1 VKGRRIV
8 RRRSAFGVLVIPFA
22 LDAFA
27 EVAYALWRKRDDEDD
42 WWHAPAAQGARTETP
57 LAAARRLAGVPRDAA
72 YRALDSRA
80 VVEIDD
86 CPATC
91 ILPQYAYGVRVDPA
105 DLRAPAGHEQ
115 LWVSYKVAEGLL
127 RSEAERN
134 ALWELRRR
142 LGLPRVCR

>member
-1 VKGRRIV
+1 M
-8 RRRSAFGVLVIPFA
+8 RRRFAFGVLVIPFA

-27 EVAYALWRKRDDEDD
+27 EVAYALWRGGDDDD

-57 LAAARRLAGVPRDAA
+57 LAAARRLTGVPGDAA

-80 VVEIDD
+80 MIAVDEC

-91 ILPQYAYGVRVDPA
+91 ILPQYAFGVRVDPA
-105 DLRAPAGHEQ
+105 DVRVPAGHEQ
-115 LWVSYKVAEGLL
+115 LWVSYEVAEGML

-142 LGLPRVCR
+142 LGPPRVCR

>member
-1 VKGRRIV
+1 V
-8 RRRSAFGVLVIPFA
+8 RRRAAFGVLVIPFA

-27 EVAYALWRKRDDEDD
+27 EVAYALWRRRDDDD
-42 WWHAPAAQGARTETP
+42 WWHAPAAQGTRTETP
-57 LAAARRLAGVPRDAA
+57 LATARRLAGVAADDA

-80 VVEIDD
+80 MIAVDEC

-91 ILPQYAYGVRVDPA
+91 ILPQYAFGVRVDPA
-105 DLRAPAGHEQ
+105 DLRVPAGHEQ
-115 LWVSYKVAEGLL
+115 LWASYEVADGLL

-142 LGLPRVCR
+142 FGLPNVCR